1 MCLGSDRRG
10 TGKTLSFPKRRV
22 ASDACPYIRPA
33 GMNLTLIR
41 ITMRIGMPCAIVAVG
56 AVGLFIVVRHFAWM
70 G

>member
-1 MCLGSDRRG
+1 MFSARSHDARRPIADQ
-10 TGKTLSFPKRRV
+10 TPALRQML
-22 ASDACPYIRPA
+22 DPYIRP

-41 ITMRIGMPCAIVAVG
+41 ITMRIGMPCAIVAVS